1 MLDALIL
8 GVSLFAI
15 PVLIG
20 IVLFLLGKGLL
31 SIFFE

>member
-15 PVLIG
+15 PVSIG
-20 IVLFLLGKGLL
+20 IVLFLLGKGLR
-31 SIFFE
+31 SVFFD